1 MRRVAVETADI
12 VAGVGGLRKMR
23 LRMTFSMAAQAAGA
37 GLLPGM
43 LLEYEYL
50 RLIAAARHVVGAR
63 TVTSFTSLLC
73 RTARLVESGL
83 PMRRFLPGVVDFF
96 VAGLAGFRSHIL
108 RGLGGSRSGRRC
120 AGGLGALLGSL
131 LAGSKGGQHK

>member
-1 MRRVAVETADI
+1 MLFIFGVMGRVAVETADI
-12 VAGVGGLRKMR
+12 AAGVGGFRKMR
-23 LRMTFSMAAQAAGA
+23 LGMTLAVAGQAAGA

-73 RTARLVESGL
+73 RTARFVECGL
-83 PMRRFLPGVVDFF
+83 PMRRFSQEL
-96 VAGLAGFRSHIL
+96 
-108 RGLGGSRSGRRC
+108 
-120 AGGLGALLGSL
+120 
-131 LAGSKGGQHK
+131 